1 MIGCAR
7 QTVQNFGFRG
17 LWTGLTGSLLRQA
30 KYGTTRFGVYNYL
43 KENNSGTGS
52 PKSRLVM
59 NGAIAGVF
67 AGLVGAPAGK
77 CVLALTADS

>member
-1 MIGCAR
+1 MVGCAK
-7 QTVQNFGFRG
+7 QTVQNFGIRG

-30 KYGTTRFGVYNYL
+30 TYGTTRFGVYNYL
-43 KENNSGTGS
+43 KEHNGAAGN

-67 AGLVGAPAGK
+67 AGLVGAPAG
-77 CVLALTADS
+77 TYSSTQ